1 MCIVIT
7 VARKGCQCYIR
18 AGMSCFK
25 GAHIHPL
32 TQTVTEEPST
42 PGVSTFVRSLDDAR
56 FQLIEKKGN
65 KEIYR
70 DRETGTKW
78 VVKVERKG
86 D

>member
-1 MCIVIT
+1 VRQQT
-7 VARKGCQCYIR
+7 VAVAAPVQTTRPI
-18 AGMSCFK
+18 
-25 GAHIHPL
+25 L

-70 DRETGTKW
+70 DREAGTKW